1 MKKWMKWLLAV
12 LAVLLVCAL
21 LLPFPRK
28 VKRTLSGLAY
38 APGGEGVAC
47 TINVDATRLCC
58 LIREDTLKGSLALS
72 TDPRTQGATLD
83 AAETPAFKGHSGGCF
98 QLTGY
103 QADGTPFTAGLFIA
117 PADMSW
123 SYVQNRTPDGM
134 LRELMAPAATDE
146 EAQAIRERARDYYG
160 VIPG

>member
-28 VKRTLSGLAY
+28 VKRTFSGLAY
-38 APGGEGVAC
+38 APGREAVAC
-47 TINVDATRLCC
+47 TIDVDATRLCY
-58 LIREDTLKGSLALS
+58 LIRGDALKGSLALS
-72 TDPRTQGATLD
+72 TDPRTQGATLN
-83 AAETPAFKGHSGGCF
+83 AAEMPAFKGHSGGCF

-117 PADMSW
+117 PADMAGSTCRTARRTARSASSW
-123 SYVQNRTPDGM
+123 PPPRPTRRRRPSAT
-134 LRELMAPAATDE
+134 APATTTA
-146 EAQAIRERARDYYG
+146 
-160 VIPG
+160 

>member
-1 MKKWMKWLLAV
+1 MKKWMKWLLAI

-38 APGGEGVAC
+38 APDGEAVAC
-47 TINVDATRLCC
+47 TIEVDATRLQY
-58 LIREDTLKGSLALS
+58 LIREDTLKGRLALS
-72 TDPRTQGATLD
+72 TDPRTQGATLN

-117 PADMSW
+117 PADMAW
-123 SYVQNRTPDGM
+123 IYVQNRTPDGT
-134 LRELMAPAATDE
+134 LCELMAPAATDE
-146 EAQAIRERARDYYG
+146 EAQAIRDRARDYYG